1 MLFRS
6 LIGFSALTVR
16 SLLFA
21 VTTNPPLLICIQLLD
36 GVTGSTL
43 GVLTALIIADLTQGS
58 GRFNLVQGFVGALAG
73 IGASLSTTF
82 FGVIVGRFGSAVGFI
97 SIAGVALST
106 VFIVWLWMPETKPS
120 SEKPTRAT
128 LETSGRRV

>member
-1 MLFRS
+1 M
-6 LIGFSALTVR
+6 
-16 SLLFA
+16 
-21 VTTNPPLLICIQLLD
+21 TTHPALLICIQLLD

-58 GRFNLVQGFVGALAG
+58 GRFNLAQGFVGTLAG

-82 FGVIVGRFGSAVGFI
+82 FGLIVGSFGSSVGFI

-120 SEKPTRAT
+120 SEKTTTAT
-128 LETSGRRV
+128 LETSARRV